1 MYRVMI
7 VEDDDI
13 IAGTVKKHLE
23 QCQYD
28 VHIAADLSNVMGEFT
43 DYSPHIVLMDI
54 KLPFYNGYHW
64 CSEIRRVSKLPIMF
78 LSSASDNMNI
88 VMAMNMGA
96 DDFIAKPFDLEVLT
110 VKIQALIRRSYD
122 FSVGSSVISHKDAI
136 LNLTDATLNYKD
148 EQIELTKNELKI
160 LQTLMENKEKI
171 VSRDDLMAKIWESDD
186 YIDEN
191 TLSVN
196 VNRLRKKLKEIG
208 LEDFIMT
215 KKGLGYKLVQ

>member
-136 LNLTDATLNYKD
+136 LNLTDATINYKD

-208 LEDFIMT
+208 LDDFIMT